1 MVAVAVAMTITRT
14 SMLLL
19 AMMMVP
25 GAVGAHVGGPA
36 APAAAAE
43 AMALAPDA
51 APAGAKRGG
60 MSLSEQK
67 AAKKKRQEEQ
77 MAAKRLARLAQT
89 GGEASP
95 SGGAANSSTAQEPEP
110 PGPSPAAASPCSPCS
125 SGSCPDGAAACPAA
139 CAGCQ
144 PDPFN
149 LRPGAYVQGSYDPEN
164 RNNIKWTAQQLHRHV
179 ATVRKQIEKIGK
191 TPERCT
197 DLVDGLLKD
206 PKTTQYTAQVP
217 SEIDKA
223 IADSVAEMQQ
233 ATMKCDDGTILEHP
247 IHYLEDTIEEV
258 YEKFCEA
265 DGELCSLEYF
275 RLQRP
280 YFVRKPKWRHCLCP
294 DCYKMRLLQCSRQRQ
309 WRSRGR
315 RGTRGGRCPRARPP
329 SQQVFRYL
337 ELSSICCARSDSG
350 RQSASGTSKATCT
363 AAPNAILRPIF
374 IFLQLRGRC
383 RRWRRMAPRIS
394 WVRTLQVIP
403 RGSTQWPPWWLRGLH
418 VMPPTGLIF
427 PHSVS

>member
-1 MVAVAVAMTITRT
+1 MAASKIAAPTVELQSMFALPLSSIDQGSAGGVSGASWSCYILARAREPRTPRGSTTAQRSRPCSCAVAMAITRT

-164 RNNIKWTAQQLHRHV
+164 RNNIKWTAEQLQRHV
-179 ATVRKQIEKIGK
+179 ATVRKEIEKIGK
-191 TPERCT
+191 TPERCA
-197 DLVDGLLKD
+197 DLVDGMLKD

-223 IADSVAEMQQ
+223 IADSFAESLYQMRAAHEHKDLIGRLVNNAVLEATIAYLPEGINRSALARRLCVHRNTIYQ
-233 ATMKCDDGTILEHP
+233 AETRRAESAKTSSGVFVLDPLRALDKTGTGK
-247 IHYLEDTIEEV
+247 T
-258 YEKFCEA
+258 CET
-265 DGELCSLEYF
+265 GVSLEGTTA
-275 RLQRP
+275 RTIG
-280 YFVRKPKWRHCLCP
+280 VCLERFSH
-294 DCYKMRLLQCSRQRQ
+294 KKR
-309 WRSRGR
+309 
-315 RGTRGGRCPRARPP
+315 
-329 SQQVFRYL
+329 F
-337 ELSSICCARSDSG
+337 G
-350 RQSASGTSKATCT
+350 RQLLS
-363 AAPNAILRPIF
+363 
-374 IFLQLRGRC
+374 
-383 RRWRRMAPRIS
+383 
-394 WVRTLQVIP
+394 
-403 RGSTQWPPWWLRGLH
+403 
-418 VMPPTGLIF
+418 
-427 PHSVS
+427 